1 MRACRAQDFKD
12 KERMPDE
19 ASNALIEI
27 RNSLKENVTAVKLIH
42 NDLEGLRGGLAN
54 LQTQRQQDSTTMR
67 TGVQELRQD
76 FATMQTGVQ
85 ELRQDFATMQ
95 TGVQELR
102 QDFATMQTDVR
113 ELRQDFAT
121 MQTDV
126 RELRQDSTTVRTGV
140 QELRNDL
147 QALRT
152 TTDGISAEHSRT
164 RSEIM
169 SRIDRLQETVEL
181 TRDDARVN
189 WATADTAINRVRNSR
204 EDIDDLQKQIAAME
218 RRYQTMASVVDGLRK
233 PAKPDNQ

>member
-12 KERMPDE
+12 KEQMPDE

-95 TGVQELR
+95 TGVHELR

>member
-76 FATMQTGVQ
+76 FATMQTGVH
-85 ELRQDFATMQ
+85 
-95 TGVQELR
+95 ELR

>member
-12 KERMPDE
+12 KEQMPDE

-54 LQTQRQQDSTTMR
+54 LQTQRQQD
-67 TGVQELRQD
+67 

-85 ELRQDFATMQ
+85 DLRQDFATMQ

-113 ELRQDFAT
+113 ELR
-121 MQTDV
+121 
-126 RELRQDSTTVRTGV
+126 
-140 QELRNDL
+140 NDL
-147 QALRT
+147 RALRT
-152 TTDGISAEHSRT
+152 TTEGISAEHSRT

>member
-12 KERMPDE
+12 KEQMPDE

-54 LQTQRQQDSTTMR
+54 LQTQRQ
-67 TGVQELRQD
+67 QD

>member
-1 MRACRAQDFKD
+1 MCACRAQDFKD
-12 KERMPDE
+12 KEQMPDE

-54 LQTQRQQDSTTMR
+54 LQTQRQQD
-67 TGVQELRQD
+67 

-85 ELRQDFATMQ
+85 DLRQDFATMQ

-113 ELRQDFAT
+113 ELR
-121 MQTDV
+121 
-126 RELRQDSTTVRTGV
+126 
-140 QELRNDL
+140 NDL
-147 QALRT
+147 RALRT
-152 TTDGISAEHSRT
+152 TTEGISAEHSRT

-181 TRDDARVN
+181 TRDDGRVN

>member
-12 KERMPDE
+12 KEQMPDE

-54 LQTQRQQDSTTMR
+54 LQTQRQQD
-67 TGVQELRQD
+67 
-76 FATMQTGVQ
+76 
-85 ELRQDFATMQ
+85 FATMQ

-113 ELRQDFAT
+113 ELR
-121 MQTDV
+121 
-126 RELRQDSTTVRTGV
+126 
-140 QELRNDL
+140 NDL
-147 QALRT
+147 RALRT
-152 TTDGISAEHSRT
+152 TTEGISAEHSRT

>member
-1 MRACRAQDFKD
+1 
-12 KERMPDE
+12 
-19 ASNALIEI
+19 
-27 RNSLKENVTAVKLIH
+27 
-42 NDLEGLRGGLAN
+42 
-54 LQTQRQQDSTTMR
+54 
-67 TGVQELRQD
+67 
-76 FATMQTGVQ
+76 MQTGVQ

-126 RELRQDSTTVRTGV
+126 RELRQDSTTMRTGV

>member
-12 KERMPDE
+12 KEQMPDE

-54 LQTQRQQDSTTMR
+54 LQTQRQ
-67 TGVQELRQD
+67 
-76 FATMQTGVQ
+76 
-85 ELRQDFATMQ
+85 QDFATMQ

>member
-54 LQTQRQQDSTTMR
+54 LQTQRQQD
-67 TGVQELRQD
+67 

-85 ELRQDFATMQ
+85 DLRQDFATMQ

-113 ELRQDFAT
+113 ELR
-121 MQTDV
+121 
-126 RELRQDSTTVRTGV
+126 
-140 QELRNDL
+140 NDL
-147 QALRT
+147 RALRT
-152 TTDGISAEHSRT
+152 TTEGISAEHSRT

>member
-95 TGVQELR
+95 TGVHELR